1 MLFGTHI
8 LRTLYLHPLCRKIFI
23 LWLCFLA
30 VVLLATPN
38 VTAQSCS
45 ITPSFQAVKAGDCV
59 QFTASGCSD
68 WTLNGSGT
76 LDQSGRY
83 CAPPT
88 VFVQNY
94 SKGSQILPN
103 NFGANAYIG
112 RLPVHPNTW
121 WLTRIAT
128 AGAQGNQ
135 HMIKLG
141 GGPRYYKGLY
151 TNMCDE
157 NTPKQ
162 LMHSVYPWGPYQDVL
177 FPEVLPP
184 DVSQQNGYNM
194 YVYGA
199 KNNGTG
205 PDRHR
210 FCVNK
215 DSGIDYE
222 EYNPYFDSHNP
233 VVRPGHVTTLEFDT
247 NVIRELRSGMA
258 IQLNHVSGACQPMN
272 WTGAGTSSFPL
283 TITSQQPATNG
294 YARHV
299 VGTIAYDSSG
309 CSAGDFT
316 GAYFATGGSN
326 CQFCNVGTMM
336 AWPNYDN
343 SIYGGTD
350 AAGTSLVA
358 TSIDPNQWY
367 HNVVD
372 NVVDPTTGRV
382 EAVSH
387 LLRTTFVNAIL
398 SPRNQGIAVTGN
410 NVTYNHPLMSVSC
423 VAGNPTVC
431 STSTNLATNGFNACE
446 DTPWV
451 AVQVGTCPHFHVHFQ
466 GITGGQ
472 WTTLNNTT
480 NLSNEYYATLVT
492 DTYHFTIPVNSTGW
506 GTANWANARIA
517 FGWLPYGQ
525 VMRLK
530 SSFNVES
537 YCTGDVT
544 TSCPFIKALLR
555 TLPDYGVAAF
565 DGTNGFNDDWNTGIL
580 TNEFE
585 PAQIVAAAKDIT
597 SWTFIEPYMELVDTS
612 TLMSNMGPNKLSLLN
627 NQQGATSF
635 RRTQV
640 CVNHGTVCA
649 DANLVGTAI
658 GFPHERLPLIPA
670 GKSWKEPVIVT
681 GNVNTAYSCS
691 FESPVAGANITSDGT
706 ITAPSTVTTEIA
718 YKEKCVAAA
727 DPNVAAY
734 ASGYFVPSSPDG
746 HLRLHLGGENLS
758 YTDTHGK
765 VWWEQTS
772 RLKNAGQ
779 GQVFESPL
787 GCDYCPLY
795 GSQIVNPSPGW
806 SGYPDGAGFYGM
818 SVSARDDVA
827 MRYAVGSGDTTVTL
841 YGESG
846 LGVSQAGLNVFDVEI
861 NGRVVDSIDG
871 FIAAGGQYR
880 GYTRTYNVTVPS
892 DGLLW
897 VVLRDRI
904 DTTTDPYGM
913 SISAIEIAPSNSN
926 PLRFTPPAQLPG
938 GLVSNAYQYQ
948 FTASGGVA
956 PYSFTLTQGSLPSGL
971 ALSALGLL
979 SGTPTQA
986 GTFSFTVQACD
997 STTGQPQ
1004 CLSAASSLTIT
1015 APTLPLQIT
1024 TASLPGAIKGT
1035 PYDVFL
1041 QGQGGV
1047 QPYKWSSL
1055 SILPQGVQ
1063 LTSAG
1068 ELKGTPLQSGTFTLN
1083 IRLADSGGSVPATA
1097 KLSLT
1102 ISGTAPPVITT
1113 GSLPAGTVGR
1123 AYPLTQI
1130 QVSGGQSPYTWVVTS
1145 GSLPPG
1151 LQLSRSGAVSGT
1163 PKATGSLKPKTY
1175 TFAVQVSDAANQRAT
1190 ANLSITIQ
1198 PVTLTGPAGVASK
1211 AK

>member
-1 MLFGTHI
+1 MLSGTHI
-8 LRTLYLHPLCRKIFI
+8 LRTLYLHPLCRRIFV

-30 VVLLATPN
+30 VVLLATPSA
-38 VTAQSCS
+38 TAQSCA

-59 QFTASGCSD
+59 QFTANGCSD
-68 WTLNGSGT
+68 WTLNGTGS
-76 LDQSGRY
+76 LDQTGRY

-121 WLTRIAT
+121 WMTRIAT

-151 TNMCDE
+151 TNMCDQ

-184 DVSQQNGYNM
+184 DVQQQNGYNL

-199 KNNGTG
+199 QQNGTG

-215 DSGIDYE
+215 DDGIDYE
-222 EYNPYFDSHNP
+222 EYNPYTDSHNP
-233 VVRPGHVTTLEFDT
+233 VVRPGHVTTVEFDT
-247 NVIRELRSGMA
+247 NVIRELRTGMA
-258 IQLNHVSGACQPMN
+258 IQFNHVTGACQAMN
-272 WTGAGTSSFPL
+272 WNGTGPSSFPL
-283 TITSQQPATNG
+283 TITSQDPATNG
-294 YARHV
+294 YAKHV
-299 VGTIAYDSSG
+299 VGTINYDSSV
-309 CSAGDFT
+309 CPSSDFT
-316 GAYFATGGSN
+316 GVYFATGGSD

-398 SPRNQGIAVTGN
+398 SPRNQGIAVTGDQ
-410 NVTYNHPLMSVSC
+410 VTYNHPLMSISC
-423 VAGNPTVC
+423 VAGNPTLC
-431 STSTNLATNGFNACE
+431 TSGTNLATNGFGACE
-446 DTPWV
+446 DIPWYSV
-451 AVQVGTCPHFHVHFQ
+451 EPGSCPHFHVHFQ
-466 GITGGQ
+466 GISGGQ
-472 WTTLNNTT
+472 WTSLNNNV
-480 NLSNEYYATLVT
+480 NLTNEYYATAVT
-492 DTYHFTIPVNSTGW
+492 DNYHFTIPVNSTGW
-506 GTANWANARIA
+506 GAATWANARIA

-525 VMRLK
+525 VIRLK

-537 YCTGDVT
+537 YCSGDVT
-544 TSCPFIKALLR
+544 TDCPFIKALLR
-555 TLPDYGVAAF
+555 TFQDYGVAAF
-565 DGTNGFNDDWNTGIL
+565 DGTNGYNDDWNTGVL

-585 PAQIVAAAKDIT
+585 PVQIVNAAKDLT
-597 SWTFIEPYMELVDTS
+597 TWTFIEPYMELVDTS
-612 TLMSNMGPNKLSLLN
+612 SLMANMGAGKRMLLN

-640 CVNHGTVCA
+640 CVNHGTICA
-649 DANLVGTAI
+649 DANLVGTVI
-658 GFPHERLPLIPA
+658 GFAHERLPLIEA
-670 GKSWKEPVIVT
+670 GKSWKEPVVVT
-681 GNVNTAYSCS
+681 GNVNPDYACS
-691 FESPVAGANITSDGT
+691 FETPVAGANISRDGTVTAPAT
-706 ITAPSTVTTEIA
+706 ITAEIA

-734 ASGYFVPSSPDG
+734 ASGYFIPSSPDG

-787 GCDYCPLY
+787 ACDYCPLY
-795 GSQIVNPSPGW
+795 GSQIVNPAPGW
-806 SGYPDGAGFYGM
+806 AGYPDGAGFYGM
-818 SVSARDDVA
+818 SVSARDDAA
-827 MRYAVGSGDTTVTL
+827 MRYVIGSGTATVTL

-846 LGVSQAGLNVFDVEI
+846 LGVAQAGLNVFDVEI
-861 NGRVVDSIDG
+861 NGRVVDTVDG
-871 FIAAGGQYR
+871 FLAAGGQYR
-880 GYTRTYNVTVPS
+880 GYTRSYNVTAPS

-913 SISAIEIAPSNSN
+913 SISAIEISGGSNN
-926 PLRFTPPAQLPG
+926 PLQFSPPAQLPS
-938 GLVSNAYQYQ
+938 GLIGTHYQYQ
-948 FTASGGVA
+948 FAATGGVP
-956 PYSFTLTQGSLPSGL
+956 PYTFTLTQGSLPAGTS
-971 ALSALGLL
+971 LSAAGLL

-986 GTFSFTVQACD
+986 GRFGFTVQACD

-1004 CLSAASSLTIT
+1004 CLSATTSITVT
-1015 APTLPLQIT
+1015 APIPPLRILT
-1024 TASLPGAIKGT
+1024 TSLPGATRGL

-1047 QPYKWSSL
+1047 PPYKWSSSSL
-1055 SILPQGVQ
+1055 LPQGLQ
-1063 LTSAG
+1063 LTTAG

-1083 IRLADSGGSVPATA
+1083 ISLSDSAGTPTATA
-1097 KLSLT
+1097 KLALT
-1102 ISGTAPPVITT
+1102 ISGQSLLVITT
-1113 GSLPAGTVGR
+1113 SSLPNGTVGHQ
-1123 AYPLTQI
+1123 YPTTQLLA
-1130 QVSGGQSPYTWVVTS
+1130 SGGQSPYTWRLTS
-1145 GSLPPG
+1145 GALPSG
-1151 LQLSRSGAVSGT
+1151 IHLSTGGSVSGT
-1163 PKATGSLKPKTY
+1163 PGATGSLKPKVFS
-1175 TFAVQVSDAANQRAT
+1175 FAVQVTDAAGQHAA

-1198 PVTLTGPAGVASK
+1198 PATLTGPSGVASK